1 MYYNKSSN
9 TGMKNFSHTN
19 GIIGGL
25 EPNNANYQFIISVTI
40 QINGITHDV
49 PQTKLID
56 SGIAI
61 ALK

>member
-1 MYYNKSSN
+1 
-9 TGMKNFSHTN
+9 MKNFSHTN